1 MKQYKAIFFDWDGT
15 AVISRRADPA
25 PVIQRMEPLLRS
37 GVRLVVISGTT
48 YENIAA
54 GRLGSLLPPD
64 CLQNLYLGLGRGAY
78 NYGFDAQ
85 GKCRILGS
93 LLPTE
98 EEKLEIDRA
107 AFQVHALLWSRYK
120 LDTDIVFSR
129 PNYCK
134 IDLVVASD
142 RGESLF
148 MQGGELEQLNAL
160 LSRHGIGG
168 GVNEVIQLAEQ
179 QGPAGKKPLK
189 ATTDAKYLEL
199 GLGTKS
205 DNVDFFLE
213 QVLEPMGISA
223 ADCCFW
229 GDEFSSLGPGI
240 PGSDARM
247 ITDRSR
253 NGTFFD
259 VSAAPGDL
267 PKEVQALGGQT
278 ERFLSFL
285 EEQGK
290 MAENSKDRGEE

>member
-37 GVRLVVISGTT
+37 GVRLIIISGTT
-48 YENIAA
+48 YENIA
-54 GRLGSLLPPD
+54 GGELENLLPAE
-64 CLQNLYLGLGRGAY
+64 CLQNLFLGLGRGAY
-78 NYGFDAQ
+78 HYGFDEQ

-98 EEKLEIDRA
+98 SEKLEIDRA
-107 AFQVHALLWSRYK
+107 AFQVHALLWDQYK

-134 IDLVVASD
+134 IDLVVTSN
-142 RGESLF
+142 RGETLF
-148 MQGGELEQLNAL
+148 MQGGELEQLNTL
-160 LSRHGIGG
+160 LRQHGIVG
-168 GVNEVIQLAEQ
+168 GVNEVIQLAERL
-179 QGPAGKKPLK
+179 GPVGGKPLK

-253 NGTFFD
+253 SGAFFD
-259 VSAAPGDL
+259 VSAAPGKL
-267 PKEVQALGGQT
+267 PKEVQSLGGQT

-285 EEQGK
+285 EEQRK
-290 MAENSKDRGEE
+290 